1 MGSLNTWASSPEH
14 EGYRFK
20 TITKGACT
28 ITILRPELGEAER
41 TRREAHL
48 KAAAEKALKKYVFK
62 E

>member
-1 MGSLNTWASSPEH
+1 MESLNTWAKSPEH

-28 ITILRPELGEAER
+28 IMILRPELSEAER
-41 TRREAHL
+41 KKREAHL
-48 KAAAEKALKKYVFK
+48 KAAAENALKNYIFK